1 MKFKQFAKK
10 QAGMTLM
17 ELIASLSV
25 MAVVVVGALALY
37 NSANS
42 SEQSTSLSKDLHA
55 VRAATQHIFQGQGS
69 YGVAGTNLNDILV
82 SANKIPTSIR
92 VDSAT
97 TPDTLTHKANG
108 TVNVA
113 STGTSGTSF
122 AITMTNIPID
132 VCIPLMSQSTGGW
145 TSIKA
150 GTAAERTTFPITPTV
165 AEADCKTG
173 TTMVFTAS

>member
-55 VRAATQHIFQGQGS
+55 VRAATQQIFQGQGS
-69 YGVAGTNLNDILV
+69 YGVAGTNLNNILV

-113 STGTSGTSF
+113 STGTSF
-122 AITMTNIPID
+122 AITMTNTPID

-150 GTAAERTTFPITPTV
+150 GTAAARTTFPITPTV

>member
-55 VRAATQHIFQGQGS
+55 VRAATQQIFQGQGS

-92 VDSAT
+92 VASAT

-113 STGTSGTSF
+113 STGTSF
-122 AITMTNIPID
+122 AITMTNTPID